1 MHAMNWRGGI
11 DASGAEPAPHPPAGR
26 GLLAD
31 RPGAAARRPTDVPS
45 PLGCRMAFLLPLHSA
60 RQGRWGRRTAELW
73 APRPHRDL
81 TQFGL
86 ATRRLKARR
95 VAEALQARKSLKLT
109 VLHGPVTTLK
119 GPTRDSE

>member
-73 APRPHRDL
+73 APRPHRNL

-86 ATRRLKARR
+86 ATRRS
-95 VAEALQARKSLKLT
+95 AESHGVHGLQVRQ
-109 VLHGPVTTLK
+109 VW
-119 GPTRDSE
+119 R